1 MKKSQPITVLILNQ
15 ITMKST
21 VYFILLLPFF
31 ILSQSEIKGMVME
44 LDPQNQYIPLLGAN
58 VFWLNTNIGTI
69 TSEDGTFKLPYE
81 NSYKKLVISYVG
93 FKTDTLSVDTPK
105 MIHHLL
111 KASDDLG
118 EVTVSVR
125 KKSSAT
131 SYLSSQNISTI
142 SSKELLKAAC
152 CNLSES
158 FETNPSIDVN
168 YTDAISGTKQI
179 KMLGLT
185 SPYILITTENIPSI
199 RGASQAYGLSFI
211 PGTWVESIQ
220 ITKGGGSVVNGFESI
235 AGQINAE
242 LVKPTTDSSVFVNAF
257 GSLNGRT
264 ELNTHFNKI
273 LSEKWSTGLYLHA
286 NNRSQKLDRNKDSFL
301 DMPLSKQLNI
311 MNRWQYSNLEKG
323 LISFLNVRY
332 LTDKKQAGQL
342 DFDPETD
349 RLSNTVWGSEIATK
363 RFEISA
369 KFGYVNPE
377 IPYQSLGFQ
386 MSYSDHDQTSYFGLN
401 QYDIRHKSVYSNL
414 VYNSIISDS
423 RHKIKT
429 GLNATYDDYNE
440 RVDLDLYDRSE
451 HSIGGFFEYSFDNLE
466 ALNLTAGIRV
476 DHHNLLGTFITPR
489 VHARYT
495 PWEKSALRVSFGR
508 GKRAANIFA
517 ENQKLFATSRTINIQ
532 STGGNVYG
540 LDPEVAWNYGV
551 SFLQGFELFGR
562 KADLTLDFYRTD
574 FQNQVVVDYENPY
587 EVNFYNLEG
596 SSFANS
602 FQAEFSLNILERL
615 DFKTAY
621 KFYDVK
627 TQYKSGKLMKPLT
640 SQHRVFA
647 NLSFETV
654 KKDKGGVW
662 KFDTTFNWFG
672 KQRFSSTVSS
682 PETYQLPSYS
692 PTISTLNAQITKV
705 FSDSFELY
713 VGAENI
719 TNATQ
724 KNPIL
729 SSENPFGS
737 NFDTTFVYGPIFGS
751 TYYTG
756 LRFKL
761 N

>member
-1 MKKSQPITVLILNQ
+1 
-15 ITMKST
+15 MKST
-21 VYFILLLPFF
+21 LYLILLLPFL
-31 ILSQSEIKGMVME
+31 ISSQGKIEGMVME
-44 LDPQNQYIPLLGAN
+44 VDSQNQQIPLLGAN
-58 VFWLNTNIGTI
+58 VFWLNTTIGTI
-69 TSEDGTFKLPYE
+69 TSEDGMFTLPYE
-81 NSYKKLVISYVG
+81 PSYKKLVISFVG
-93 FKTDTLSVDTPK
+93 YKTDTLTVDSPK

-111 KASDDLG
+111 KASEDLG
-118 EVTVSVR
+118 EVTLSAR

-131 SYLSSQNISTI
+131 SFLTSQNISTI

-168 YTDAISGTKQI
+168 FTDAISGTKQI

-185 SPYILITTENIPSI
+185 SPYILIATENIPSI

-220 ITKGGGSVVNGFESI
+220 ITKGAGSVVNGYESI
-235 AGQINAE
+235 AGQINTE
-242 LVKPTTDSSVFVNAF
+242 LVKPTTDNRIFVNAF

-264 ELNTHFNKI
+264 ELNTHYNTT
-273 LSEKWSTGLYLHA
+273 LSDKWSTGLYVHA
-286 NNRSQKLDRNKDSFL
+286 NNRSQKFDRNNDSFL

-311 MNRWQYSNLEKG
+311 MNRWQYSNLQKG

-332 LTDKKQAGQL
+332 LTDEKQAGQL
-342 DFDPETD
+342 DFDPQTD
-349 RLSNTVWGSEIATK
+349 RLSTTVWGSKIATK
-363 RFEISA
+363 RFEVSS

-377 IPYQSLGFQ
+377 IPYQSLGLQ
-386 MSYSDHDQTSYFGLN
+386 ISYSDHDQASYFGLN
-401 QYDIRHKSVYSNL
+401 QYDIRHKSLYSNL

-440 RVDLDLYDRSE
+440 RVGMDFYDRNE
-451 HSIGGFFEYSFDNLE
+451 RSIGGFFEYSFDNLE
-466 ALNLTAGIRV
+466 ALNLTAGIRL
-476 DHHNLLGTFITPR
+476 DHHNLLGTFVTPR
-489 VHARYT
+489 LHARYT
-495 PWEKSALRVSFGR
+495 PWEKSAFRISFGR

-532 STGGNVYG
+532 STAGNIYG
-540 LDPEVAWNYGV
+540 LEPEIAWNYGV
-551 SFLQGFELFGR
+551 SFLQGFTLFDR

-602 FQAEFSLNILERL
+602 FQVEFSVNILDRM

-627 TQYKSGKLMKPLT
+627 TQYKSGKLNKPLT

-647 NLSFETV
+647 NLSFETA
-654 KKDKGGVW
+654 KTEKQGIW

-672 KQRFSSTVSS
+672 KQRFSSTSTS
-682 PETYQLPSYS
+682 PEAFQLPTYS
-692 PTISTLNAQITKV
+692 PTISTLNAQVTKV
-705 FSDSFELY
+705 FSDAFELY

-719 TNATQ
+719 TNVTQ
-724 KNPIL
+724 ENPIL

-756 LRFKL
+756 LRYKL

>member
-1 MKKSQPITVLILNQ
+1 
-15 ITMKST
+15 MKS
-21 VYFILLLPFF
+21 ILYLVLLVPFLIF
-31 ILSQSEIKGMVME
+31 SQSKIEGMIME
-44 LDPQNQYIPLLGAN
+44 LDSQNQQIPLLGAN
-58 VFWLNTNIGTI
+58 VFWFNTSIGTI
-69 TSEDGTFKLPYE
+69 TSDDGTFTLPYKP
-81 NSYKKLVISYVG
+81 SYKKLVISFVG
-93 FKTDTLSVDTPK
+93 FKTDTLTIDSPK

-111 KASDDLG
+111 QTSDDLG
-118 EVTVSVR
+118 EITIAVR

-131 SYLSSQNISTI
+131 SFLSSQNISTI

-168 YTDAISGTKQI
+168 FTDAISGSKQI

-185 SPYILITTENIPSI
+185 SPYILIATENIPSI

-220 ITKGGGSVVNGFESI
+220 ITKGAGSVVNGFESI

-242 LVKPTTDSSVFVNAF
+242 LVKPTTDNRIFVNAY

-264 ELNTHFNKI
+264 ELNTHFNTT
-273 LSEKWSTGLYLHA
+273 LSERWSTGLYVHA
-286 NNRSQKLDRNKDSFL
+286 DNRSQKFDRNNDSFL

-311 MNRWQYSNLEKG
+311 MNRWQYSSLQKG

-332 LTDKKQAGQL
+332 LTDEKQSGQL

-451 HSIGGFFEYSFDNLE
+451 RSIGGFFEYSFDNLE

-517 ENQKLFATSRTINIQ
+517 ENQKLFATSRAINIQ

-587 EVNFYNLEG
+587 EVIFYNLEG

-627 TQYKSGKLMKPLT
+627 TQYKSGKLNKPLT

-682 PETYQLPSYS
+682 PEAYQLPSYS

-751 TYYTG
+751 TFYTG
-756 LRFKL
+756 LRYKL

>member
-1 MKKSQPITVLILNQ
+1 
-15 ITMKST
+15 MKS
-21 VYFILLLPFF
+21 ILYLVLLVPFLIF
-31 ILSQSEIKGMVME
+31 SQSKIEGMIME
-44 LDPQNQYIPLLGAN
+44 LDSQNQQIPLLGAN
-58 VFWLNTNIGTI
+58 VFWFNTSIGTI
-69 TSEDGTFKLPYE
+69 TSDDGTFTLPYKP
-81 NSYKKLVISYVG
+81 SYKKLVISFVG
-93 FKTDTLSVDTPK
+93 FKTDTLTIDSPK

-111 KASDDLG
+111 QTSDDLG
-118 EVTVSVR
+118 EITIAVR

-131 SYLSSQNISTI
+131 SFLSSQNISTI

-168 YTDAISGTKQI
+168 FTDAISGSKQI

-185 SPYILITTENIPSI
+185 SPYILIATENIPSI

-220 ITKGGGSVVNGFESI
+220 ITKGAGSVVNGFESI

-242 LVKPTTDSSVFVNAF
+242 LVKPTTDNRIFVNAY

-264 ELNTHFNKI
+264 ELNTHFNTT
-273 LSEKWSTGLYLHA
+273 LSERWSTGLYVHA
-286 NNRSQKLDRNKDSFL
+286 DNRSQKFDRNNDSFL

-311 MNRWQYSNLEKG
+311 MNRWQYSNLQKG

-332 LTDKKQAGQL
+332 LTDEKQSGQL

-451 HSIGGFFEYSFDNLE
+451 RSIGGFFEYSFDNLE

-517 ENQKLFATSRTINIQ
+517 ENQKLFATSRAINIQ

-587 EVNFYNLEG
+587 EVIFYNLEG

-627 TQYKSGKLMKPLT
+627 TQYKSGKLNKPLT

-682 PETYQLPSYS
+682 PEAYQLPSYS

-751 TYYTG
+751 TFYTG
-756 LRFKL
+756 LRYKL

>member
-1 MKKSQPITVLILNQ
+1 
-15 ITMKST
+15 MKST
-21 VYFILLLPFF
+21 LYLILLLPFL
-31 ILSQSEIKGMVME
+31 ISSQGKIEGMVME
-44 LDPQNQYIPLLGAN
+44 VDSQNQQIPLLGAN
-58 VFWLNTNIGTI
+58 VFWLNTTIGTI
-69 TSEDGTFKLPYE
+69 TSEDGMFTLPYE
-81 NSYKKLVISYVG
+81 PSYKKLVISFVG
-93 FKTDTLSVDTPK
+93 YKTDTLTVDSPK

-111 KASDDLG
+111 KASEDLG
-118 EVTVSVR
+118 EVTLSAR

-131 SYLSSQNISTI
+131 SFLTSQNISTI

-168 YTDAISGTKQI
+168 FTDAISGTKQI

-185 SPYILITTENIPSI
+185 SPYILIATENIPSI

-220 ITKGGGSVVNGFESI
+220 ITKGAGSVVNGFESI
-235 AGQINAE
+235 AGQINTE
-242 LVKPTTDSSVFVNAF
+242 LVKPTTDNRIFVNAF

-264 ELNTHFNKI
+264 ELNTHYNTT
-273 LSEKWSTGLYLHA
+273 LSDKWSTGLYVHA
-286 NNRSQKLDRNKDSFL
+286 NNRSQKFDRNNDSFL

-311 MNRWQYSNLEKG
+311 MNRWQYSNLQKG

-332 LTDKKQAGQL
+332 LTDEKQAGQL
-342 DFDPETD
+342 DFDPQTD
-349 RLSNTVWGSEIATK
+349 RLSTTVWGSKIATK
-363 RFEISA
+363 RFEVSS

-377 IPYQSLGFQ
+377 IPYQSLGLQ
-386 MSYSDHDQTSYFGLN
+386 ISYSDHDQASYFGLN
-401 QYDIRHKSVYSNL
+401 QYDIRHKSLYSNL

-440 RVDLDLYDRSE
+440 RVGMDFYDRNE
-451 HSIGGFFEYSFDNLE
+451 RSIGGFFEYSFDNLE
-466 ALNLTAGIRV
+466 ALNLTAGIRL
-476 DHHNLLGTFITPR
+476 DHHNLLGTFVTPR
-489 VHARYT
+489 LHARYT
-495 PWEKSALRVSFGR
+495 PWEKSAFRISFGR

-532 STGGNVYG
+532 STAGNIYG
-540 LDPEVAWNYGV
+540 LEPEIAWNYGV
-551 SFLQGFELFGR
+551 SFLQGFTLFDR

-602 FQAEFSLNILERL
+602 FQVEFSVNILDRM

-627 TQYKSGKLMKPLT
+627 TQYKSGKLNKPLT

-647 NLSFETV
+647 NLSFETA
-654 KKDKGGVW
+654 KTEKQGIW

-672 KQRFSSTVSS
+672 KQRFSSTSTS
-682 PETYQLPSYS
+682 PEAFQLPTYS
-692 PTISTLNAQITKV
+692 PTISTLNAQVTKV
-705 FSDSFELY
+705 FSDAFELY

-719 TNATQ
+719 TNVTQ
-724 KNPIL
+724 ENPIL

-756 LRFKL
+756 LRYKL

>member
-1 MKKSQPITVLILNQ
+1 
-15 ITMKST
+15 MKS
-21 VYFILLLPFF
+21 ILYLVLLVPFLIF
-31 ILSQSEIKGMVME
+31 SQSKIEGMIME
-44 LDPQNQYIPLLGAN
+44 LDSQNQQIPLLGAN
-58 VFWLNTNIGTI
+58 VFWFNTSIGTI
-69 TSEDGTFKLPYE
+69 TSDDGTFTLPYKP
-81 NSYKKLVISYVG
+81 SYKKLVISFVG
-93 FKTDTLSVDTPK
+93 FKTDTLTIDSPK

-111 KASDDLG
+111 QTSDDLG
-118 EVTVSVR
+118 EITIAVR

-131 SYLSSQNISTI
+131 SFLSSQNISTI

-168 YTDAISGTKQI
+168 FTDAISGSKQI

-185 SPYILITTENIPSI
+185 SPYILIATENIPSI

-220 ITKGGGSVVNGFESI
+220 ITKGAGSVVNGFESI

-242 LVKPTTDSSVFVNAF
+242 LVKPTTDNRIFVNAY

-264 ELNTHFNKI
+264 ELNTHFNTT
-273 LSEKWSTGLYLHA
+273 LSERWSTGLYVHA
-286 NNRSQKLDRNKDSFL
+286 DNRSQKFDRNNDSFL

-311 MNRWQYSNLEKG
+311 MNRWQYSNLQKG

-332 LTDKKQAGQL
+332 LTDEKQSGQL

-349 RLSNTVWGSEIATK
+349 RLSNTVWGSEIATT

-451 HSIGGFFEYSFDNLE
+451 RSIGGFFEYSFDNLE

-517 ENQKLFATSRTINIQ
+517 ENQKLFATSRAINIQ

-587 EVNFYNLEG
+587 EVIFYNLEG

-627 TQYKSGKLMKPLT
+627 TQYKSGKLNKPLT

-682 PETYQLPSYS
+682 PEAYQLPSYS

-719 TNATQ
+719 TNSTQ

-751 TYYTG
+751 TFYTG
-756 LRFKL
+756 LRYKL